1 MSDFDDALSRPDRLE
16 RAALVTTRLLVVL
29 WVGALLAFGA
39 IAVPTVFA
47 LVEDRVLAG
56 NVAGQMFYLVG
67 WLGVVCGLGL
77 LLLAFGRGR
86 RGAWRQ
92 PVVWLLLGM
101 LMLVLAG
108 HFGIAPHMADLKVQA
123 LPLAVMDSPHA
134 AAFRFWHR
142 ISTALYAVLGMLGV
156 VLAVQYDV
164 CGPLTRRRSRL

>member
-1 MSDFDDALSRPDRLE
+1 MSDYDDALPRPDRLE
-16 RAALVTTRLLVVL
+16 RTALVITRLLVVL
-29 WVGALLAFGA
+29 WVGALWAIGA

-86 RGAWRQ
+86 RGAWRH
-92 PVVWLLLGM
+92 PVIWLLLGM
-101 LMLVLAG
+101 LALVLAG
-108 HFGIAPHMADLKVQA
+108 HFGIAPHMADLKAQA

-134 AAFRFWHR
+134 DAFRFWHR
-142 ISTALYAVLGMLGV
+142 VSTALYAVVGMLGL
-156 VLAVQYDV
+156 VLAAQYDV

>member
-1 MSDFDDALSRPDRLE
+1 MSDDTIPSPAWLE
-16 RAALVTTRLLVVL
+16 RAALVTIRLLVVL
-29 WVGALLAFGA
+29 WVGALWAIGA

-56 NVAGQMFYLVG
+56 NVAGQMFHLVG

-77 LLLAFGRGR
+77 LLFAFGRGR
-86 RGAWRQ
+86 RSAWRH

-101 LMLVLAG
+101 LLLVLIG
-108 HFGIAPHMADLKVQA
+108 LFGIAPHMADLKAQA
-123 LPLAVMDSPHA
+123 LPLAVMDSPQA
-134 AAFRFWHR
+134 GAFRFWHR
-142 ISTALYAVLGMLGV
+142 ISTALYAVVGMLGV